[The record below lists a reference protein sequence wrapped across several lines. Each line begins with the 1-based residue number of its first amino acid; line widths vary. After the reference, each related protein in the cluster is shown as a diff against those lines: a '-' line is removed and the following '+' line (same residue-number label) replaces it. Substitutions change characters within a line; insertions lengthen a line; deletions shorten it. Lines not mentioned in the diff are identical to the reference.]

1 MATARESAKKIIQ
14 ENISGR
20 KLVFVESFVKLEEYL
35 TENEVHIDVHV
46 TLDKSKIDN
55 NKFYDISI
63 LNGMKSEYYVFVPF
77 QIDNVLK
84 ELLIAYGYTPT
95 IDFSSMEIMHKRVR
109 GPLKDYCDGFNNR
122 CNFIPENVTLVFAG
136 TNCNIYFPENVT
148 INGWAEMTV
157 YDDVYFIIGE
167 YSIIGGT
174 VILGSNTNVNI
185 GEYTSCKFQTV
196 RTTGD
201 CSINIGN
208 QTTFTSAVT
217 LIVINGSVEI
227 GTDCMIAAYNLFYIG
242 DGHGVFDVN
251 TMKHINGSHEKNQ
264 IILKDHVWVGTK
276 SILLS
281 KTIIESGSIV
291 GAGSVVKGHFPNNCV
306 IAGNTATVKKKD
318 TAWCR
323 DQKGVIKDEEREYF
337 RKTVTLEERK
347 ENENSSSNTDQDE

>member
-20 KLVFVESFVKLEEYL
+20 KLVFIESFVKLEEYL
-35 TENEVHIDVHV
+35 TENEVHLDVHV

-63 LNGMKSEYYVFVPF
+63 LNGMKAKYYVFVPF

-95 IDFSSMEIMHKRVR
+95 IDFSSMETMHKRVK
-109 GPLKDYCDGFNNR
+109 GPLHNYCDGFNNK
-122 CNFIPENVTLVFAG
+122 CDFIPENVEMIFAG
-136 TNCNIYFPENVT
+136 TNCKIHFPDDIV
-148 INGWAEMTV
+148 IQDGVEMTI
-157 YDDVYFIIGE
+157 YDDVDFTIGE
-167 YSIIGGT
+167 HSIIGGL
-174 VILGSNTNVNI
+174 INLGSKTTFSI
-185 GEYTSCKFQTV
+185 GNHTSCKFQTI
-196 RTTGD
+196 RTGD
-201 CSINIGN
+201 NCNIQIGDK
-208 QTTFTSAVT
+208 TTFTSSFT
-217 LIVINGSVEI
+217 LILINGCVEI
-227 GTDCMIAAYNLFYIG
+227 GIDCMIAAQNLFYVG
-242 DGHGVFDVN
+242 DGHGVFNVD
-251 TMKHINGSHEKNQ
+251 TMEHVNGSQEKKQ
-264 IILKDHVWVGTK
+264 IILKDHVWVGIK

-306 IAGNTATVKKKD
+306 IAGNSATVKKKD

-323 DQKGVIKDEEREYF
+323 DQNGVIKDEEREYF

-347 ENENSSSNTDQDE
+347 EK